1 VKALLDAV
9 DFDWGYAHIEIMLTA
24 EGPYVIEIN
33 PRLVGAKIAR
43 LVSMALG
50 VSVHQHLIA
59 LHLGQADFLASA
71 QSGQVAVSRW
81 LVADREGILDH
92 IVLPGVDD
100 PCIRTVDML
109 KHKGDAVRPPFEN
122 ADRIGYVMTCAASQ
136 QEAEAVAENFV
147 MHCQCVLA

>member
-1 VKALLDAV
+1 
-9 DFDWGYAHIEIMLTA
+9 
-24 EGPYVIEIN
+24 
-33 PRLVGAKIAR
+33 
-43 LVSMALG
+43 MALG

-59 LHLGQADFLASA
+59 LHLGQADFLAPA
-71 QSGQVAVSRW
+71 QTGQVAVSRW